1 MDLKQLEN
9 LLVERDR
16 LIDLA
21 EYMRHNGAP
30 TSEYDDVIRQITN
43 LQSGLAA
50 QMPELLGRVKTAETI
65 VATHDLCHDLHGKVG
80 PCEFA
85 EGCAREQ
92 RKLFGYAPDADKVR
106 NLRNAYYCLVVS
118 WCLNIISW
126 IIVGVLA

>member
-1 MDLKQLEN
+1 MKDEQLEN
-9 LLVERDR
+9 LLVERER

-21 EYMRHNGAP
+21 ADMRHKGAP

-50 QMPELLGRVKTAETI
+50 QVPKLLGRVKTAETI

-92 RKLFGYAPDADKVR
+92 RKLFGWAYHADAVR
-106 NLRNAYYCLVVS
+106 HLWIGMFALVA
-118 WCLNIISW
+118 LNIISW
-126 IIVGVLA
+126 IIIGVIV

>member
-1 MDLKQLEN
+1 MQDEQLEK
-9 LLVERDR
+9 LLAERER
-16 LIDLA
+16 LINLAADLR
-21 EYMRHNGAP
+21 YNGAP

-50 QMPELLGRVKTAETI
+50 HMPELLRRAKTAETI

-92 RKLFGYAPDADKVR
+92 RKLFGWAYHADAVR
-106 NLRNAYYCLVVS
+106 HLWKGMFALFV
-118 WCLNIISW
+118 LNIISW
-126 IIVGVLA
+126 IIVGVIA

>member
-1 MDLKQLEN
+1 MKDEQLEH
-9 LLVERDR
+9 LLVERER

-50 QMPELLGRVKTAETI
+50 QMPELLERAKTAEAI
-65 VATHDLCHDLHGKVG
+65 IATHDLCHDLHGKVG

-92 RKLFGYAPDADKVR
+92 RKLFGWAYHADAARRLKIH
-106 NLRNAYYCLVVS
+106 NICLVV
-118 WCLNIISW
+118 LNIISW
-126 IIVGVLA
+126 IIVGAMT